1 MAPDSWSEG
10 HYDRK
15 GLVEAFGPSHPYQDS
30 EHKQYCSLSVTAEIN
45 ANIKGFKVDIVTFIT
60 FPFKSAVW
68 PVRLNDLGE
77 RLWTNVNIIK
87 W

>member
-30 EHKQYCSLSVTAEIN
+30 EHKLYCSLSVAAEMN

>member
-1 MAPDSWSEG
+1 M
-10 HYDRK
+10 
-15 GLVEAFGPSHPYQDS
+15 
-30 EHKQYCSLSVTAEIN
+30 N